1 MISLA
6 KDHLNHHQPCLRI
19 LGLGIPLM
27 DIIAQEVD
35 PALLAK
41 YHLLP
46 NDVIRDDEGLR
57 HRALLGELLAT
68 SGKSSNPIQ
77 KVAGGAVQNSM
88 RVAQWWLS
96 KVDNHHRKTTFLGAV
111 GDDALGREMRAKTEA
126 DGVEVC
132 YQLEP
137 TTPTGSCLCLLTDS
151 GRNRS
156 LVANFGASSAFR
168 LDFLEDHFHL
178 VQQAEIIYVSG
189 FHYAVCPQAAELLA
203 KHVQEFNLGC
213 TEKDSKKGRK
223 RRKYFVFNLSAVYVA
238 RQHGDQL
245 CRRLLPLVDL
255 FFANAEEARA
265 LAEEMV
271 NSGKKEKN
279 EDCPNSLEQIAKLL
293 ADVRVDGENDKLSS
307 ASRTV
312 IITQGGEG
320 DILVVKS
327 GSQQEPEMQ
336 KFSVVKV
343 DAIVDSNG
351 AGDAFVGGYL
361 AALAMREESEKV
373 RIEAATRAAGQILQ
387 VIGCQLPRK

>member
-6 KDHLNHHQPCLRI
+6 KDHPNHHQPCLRI

-68 SGKSSNPIQ
+68 SGKSSNRIQ

-88 RVAQWWLS
+88 RVAQWWLG
-96 KVDNHHRKTTFLGAV
+96 K
-111 GDDALGREMRAKTEA
+111 MRAKTEA

-137 TTPTGSCLCLLTDS
+137 TTPTGSCLCLLTDG

-156 LVANFGASSAFR
+156 LVADFGASSAFR
-168 LDFLEDHFHL
+168 LDFLKDHFHL

-238 RQHGDQL
+238 RQH
-245 CRRLLPLVDL
+245 
-255 FFANAEEARA
+255 EARA

-271 NSGKKEKN
+271 NRGKKE
-279 EDCPNSLEQIAKLL
+279 DDDRLNSLEQIAQLI
-293 ADVRVDGENDKLSS
+293 ADVRADGENDKLSS

-327 GSQQEPEMQ
+327 GSQQEPEVQ
-336 KFSVVKV
+336 KFPVVKV